1 MHMKKMI
8 KKIAALGAGIIM
20 TGTTIGSALAVDLSD
35 AYPNEF
41 SSNTAIVIGTGA
53 TADSS
58 AQGVINTDLA
68 AVYDTGAVAG
78 TLADEIDEDIPV
90 GQDIADANIGFDWDL
105 DDGDLAFLN
114 DGSINFQSKD
124 YDYREI
130 IALGREASIASPSLE
145 TSLTSSDDDYLEN
158 VYLEVKRD
166 SIKYFYKFDETINVS
181 LATRSDPL
189 IIDFLGQELQIYSVD
204 LVTTTKF
211 SAYTGEKHSLKGGES
226 VVVDGYTVTLE
237 NVGASSAEVNVDGE
251 SQIINTGSSKTFASG
266 KLEVAVSE
274 TLSKD
279 LLEQSTAVMYIGKDA
294 QQTYTDGD
302 EYVEVDG
309 NCNNDPSDTDCWH
322 WDIGNL
328 YENLATTLNS
338 VNDTSGPK
346 LAIENE
352 FVINDFTDNPAGPG
366 ECYSLPNN
374 FASICFD
381 SLKNADDYLTLTI
394 EQENVDLSSTGGVS
408 STETAGFH
416 ISVSAEESLV
426 LDYAASG
433 TGWNMTNG
441 SDFNSDKRT
450 EDVYLVNGATAIGV
464 YYKDENNKMRY
475 AGNIANMTGNSSDIA
490 HIDWG
495 DTQST
500 NLNISIQMN
509 STSGFYDTGINLTL
523 DVNADSTNDMS
534 DAVDDIR
541 IWLGTGTTGDFD
553 WLGAND
559 NSEEGAELLFG
570 TAFTN
575 LGSKDENHRTRYGII
590 IEDPKANSA
599 SDTVVLKIPKD
610 MVKATI
616 KIGGAGAT
624 ATTGPM
630 LLEADEVTDK
640 TAQNLILVGG
650 PAINEL
656 TADFL
661 GLTFPAYGEA
671 SGLVADEAMVSLKAN
686 GDNWAMIVA
695 GWEADDTSR
704 AANAVKDGLPTAQVG
719 DTEIKI

>member
-8 KKIAALGAGIIM
+8 KKIAAIGAGIIM
-20 TGTTIGSALAVDLSD
+20 TGTTIGSALAVDLTD
-35 AYPNEF
+35 AYPGEF

-53 TADSS
+53 SLDSS

-68 AVYDTGAVAG
+68 AVYDTSAVAG
-78 TLADEIDEDIPV
+78 TLADEITEDIPV
-90 GQDIADANIGFDWDL
+90 GQDIADANVGFDWDL
-105 DDGDLAFLN
+105 DDGDLAFLS
-114 DGSINFQSKD
+114 DTAINFQSKD
-124 YDYREI
+124 YDTREI
-130 IALGREASIASPSLE
+130 IALGRETSIASPSLE

-181 LATRSDPL
+181 KATRSEPL
-189 IIDFLGQELQIYSVD
+189 IIEFLGQELQIYSVD
-204 LVTTTKF
+204 LTDTTKF

-237 NVGASSAEVNVDGE
+237 NVGASSAEVDVDGE

-279 LLEQSTAVMYIGKDA
+279 LLEQSTAVMYVGKDS

-309 NCNNDPSDTDCWH
+309 NCDNDPNDTDCWQ
-322 WDIGNL
+322 WDIGG
-328 YENLATTLNS
+328 LANSASTTL
-338 VNDTSGPK
+338 TSINATAGPK
-346 LAIENE
+346 IAIENE
-352 FVINDFTDNPAGPG
+352 FVINDITDDPAGVG
-366 ECYSLPNN
+366 GCYSLPNN

-381 SLKNADDYLTLTI
+381 SLMHTDDYLTLKI
-394 EQENVDLSSTGGVS
+394 EQETVDISSTGGVAS
-408 STETAGFH
+408 VETAGFH
-416 ISVSAEESLV
+416 ISVSAEEALV
-426 LDYAASG
+426 VDQG
-433 TGWNMTNG
+433 QTGSWWYTNG
-441 SDFNSDKRT
+441 SASDRKT
-450 EDVYLVNGATAIGV
+450 EDIYLVNNATSIGI
-464 YYKDENNKMRY
+464 YYEDENNKKQF
-475 AGNIANMTGNSSDIA
+475 AGSLNNLTGNSSDIA

-495 DTQST
+495 DTQDT
-500 NLNISIQMN
+500 NINISIQMN

-523 DVNADSTNDMS
+523 DVNADSTNDMA
-534 DAVDDIR
+534 DAIDNLR
-541 IWLGTGTTGDFD
+541 IWLGTGSTGAFD
-553 WLGAND
+553 WLGASD
-559 NSEEGAELLFG
+559 NSEEGAEILFG
-570 TAFTN
+570 TGFTN

-599 SDTVVLKIPKD
+599 SDSVVLKIPKD
-610 MVKATI
+610 LVKATI

-630 LLEADEVTDK
+630 LLEADEVTAK
-640 TAQNLILVGG
+640 EEQNLILVGG

-671 SGLVADEAMVSLKAN
+671 SGLVSGEAAVALKAN
-686 GDNWAMIVA
+686 GDNWAMLVY

-704 AANAVKDGLPTAQVG
+704 AANALKDGLPTAQAT
-719 DTEIKI
+719 DTEIKV